1 VARRRLLTKG
11 EMNIKITELEE
22 FNVAYKITKD
32 CLKCGI
38 CIKGCPERAIV
49 EVKRDVEFDGL
60 VLYTA
65 RIDPK
70 KCTDCGVCVSF
81 EWWCPAKAIV
91 KA

>member
-1 VARRRLLTKG
+1 
-11 EMNIKITELEE
+11 
-22 FNVAYKITKD
+22 VAYKIDTKK
-32 CLKCGI
+32 CLKCGV
-38 CIKGCPERAIV
+38 CITDCPEKAIV
-49 EVKRDVEFDGL
+49 ADKKVKEPDGL

-70 KCTDCGVCVSF
+70 KCTDCKTCVSF

>member
-1 VARRRLLTKG
+1 MV
-11 EMNIKITELEE
+11 
-22 FNVAYKITKD
+22 YKINTKT

-38 CIKGCPERAIV
+38 CVDDCPEGAIV
-49 EVKRDVEFDGL
+49 VDKKTTEYDGL
-60 VLYTA
+60 ILYTT

-70 KCTDCGVCVSF
+70 KCTDCGTCVSH